1 MSAATLTRDAVRQ
14 RIDALEALSDVMSA
28 IDDVSGV
35 EFDEGEQQVLDLQ
48 ISDRSQKKSPVAF
61 AHALPPDVLLA
72 GLQAM
77 RAALE
82 ARTA

>member
-1 MSAATLTRDAVRQ
+1 MSAATLTREAVRQ
-14 RIDALEALSDVMSA
+14 RIEQLEALSDVMSA

-35 EFDEGEQQVLDLQ
+35 EFDEGEQRTLDL
-48 ISDRSQKKSPVAF
+48 RVNAHGGNNSPVAF

-77 RAALE
+77 RGALE
-82 ARTA
+82 ARAA